1 MEGNKHLPL
10 LLGRQP
16 ISVGVGAVVAIAL
29 TACDN
34 VSAPFKSKVYTAEDC
49 IIDGM
54 KGVQSD
60 LAARAVVGAC
70 REKYPAH
77 ASLDQSLP
85 SEALANVKGNASLEA
100 GKFAGTLKNDN
111 TDWIV
116 TEIKI
121 SLGGDTGD
129 KVAPMGARSVTIVK
143 RINPQESASFTE
155 DMPGLRT
162 MTNWEKVSGRGIRK

>member
-1 MEGNKHLPL
+1 MRHLLRKPS
-10 LLGRQP
+10 
-16 ISVGVGAVVAIAL
+16 IFVSVGTLVALAL

-34 VSAPFKSKVYTAEDC
+34 LNAPSKSKVYTAEDC
-49 IIDGM
+49 IIEGM

-60 LAARAVVGAC
+60 LAVRAVVGAC

-85 SEALANVKGNASLEA
+85 SAALSNVKGNASLEA
-100 GKFAGTLKNDN
+100 GKFAGTLKNEN

-116 TEIKI
+116 TEITI

-129 KVAPMGARSVTIVK
+129 KVAPIGARSLTIKK
-143 RINPQESASFTE
+143 RINPQELASFTE
-155 DMPGLRT
+155 DMPGLLT
-162 MTNWEKVSGRGIRK
+162 MTRWEQVAGRGVRK